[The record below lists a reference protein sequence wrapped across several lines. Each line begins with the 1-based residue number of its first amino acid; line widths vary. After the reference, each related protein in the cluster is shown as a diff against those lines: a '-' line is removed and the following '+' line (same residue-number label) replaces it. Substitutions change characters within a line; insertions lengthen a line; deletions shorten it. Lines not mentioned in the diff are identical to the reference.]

1 MLLGV
6 DRAVERARSLVEH
19 ACAALERAGLRTS
32 TLEMLARYA
41 IARTS

>member
-1 MLLGV
+1 MRVGGA
-6 DRAVERARSLVEH
+6 RAVERAATLVAD
-19 ACAALERAGLRTS
+19 ACAALERAGLRTA